1 MSGQYERW
9 LANPDA
15 RQILEGHNAHALNE
29 DQQTAFER
37 LVNDRWKTGRLS
49 VGGYQRLL
57 RSLVPPVK
65 NSREAGFLV
74 ASFKA
79 AIRDREVWGGGQ
91 DPHVFEGQTHRKGV
105 DGPNYPI

>member
-49 VGGYQRLL
+49 VGGY
-57 RSLVPPVK
+57 
-65 NSREAGFLV
+65 
-74 ASFKA
+74 
-79 AIRDREVWGGGQ
+79 
-91 DPHVFEGQTHRKGV
+91 
-105 DGPNYPI
+105 